1 MVDASVAL
9 SWCLTDEQ
17 APYAAAVLGALATT
31 YAIVPSVWPFEI
43 ANTLVVAERRK
54 RVTQEQMDS

>member
-17 APYAAAVLGALATT
+17 AAYGAAVLGALATT
-31 YAIVPSVWPFEI
+31 YAVVPAIWPFEI
-43 ANTLVVAERRK
+43 ANTLVVAECR
-54 RVTQEQMDS
+54 